1 MTFSILE
8 ILYKVLTFD
17 VTTEAWQALGILI
30 VERESDTAFASGG
43 MREAHW
49 AKLKIQNKN
58 PLLAGFNVGDDVV
71 LKDYITSVKEQAT
84 AKGRSLR
91 KMAMK
96 VHLACF
102 NCFT

>member
-1 MTFSILE
+1 MTFFILE

-17 VTTEAWQALGILI
+17 VTAEAWQALGILI
-30 VERESDTAFASGG
+30 VERESDAAFAYGG

-71 LKDYITSVKEQAT
+71 MKEYIASVKEQAT

-102 NCFT
+102 TCFT